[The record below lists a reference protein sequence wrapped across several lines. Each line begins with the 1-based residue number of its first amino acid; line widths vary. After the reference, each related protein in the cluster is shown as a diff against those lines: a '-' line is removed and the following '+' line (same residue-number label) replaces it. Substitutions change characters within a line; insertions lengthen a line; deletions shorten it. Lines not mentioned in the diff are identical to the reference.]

1 MFSFCFVSFLL
12 FFACLLLF
20 VYICIVYMLIGAMFA
35 RIDCP
40 ECAASFC
47 EDCDRLETEEGK

>member
-1 MFSFCFVSFLL
+1 MFFV
-12 FFACLLLF
+12 CLLLF
-20 VYICIVYMLIGAMFA
+20 AHNCIDYMLIGAMFA

-47 EDCDRLETEEGK
+47 EDCDRLEQEEGK

>member
-1 MFSFCFVSFLL
+1 MFDH
-12 FFACLLLF
+12 
-20 VYICIVYMLIGAMFA
+20 ICVEYMLIGAMFA

-47 EDCDRLETEEGK
+47 EDCDRLETEGGK

>member
-1 MFSFCFVSFLL
+1 M

-20 VYICIVYMLIGAMFA
+20 VYICFAYVLIGAMFA
-35 RIDCP
+35 HIDCP

-47 EDCDRLETEEGK
+47 EDCDCLETEEGK